1 MTGIANGI
9 LAKGADAFNRRPKR
23 LPAAIFM

>member
-9 LAKGADAFNRRPKR
+9 LAAGADAPDRRPKR